1 MTSKLFCSVGLCVYP
16 SISLAPRP
24 QYTKLSRIWAQD
36 YPQYAIV
43 MIYAYCNT
51 QILSFA
57 NLGCVY
63 MLASFPDPVR
73 LSVACST
80 EFDFPISKWGESGI
94 KATSYMQHCKT
105 KVTLLMNTLCKLNRS
120 KHVNFLKARTSTSK
134 WQKYKCT
141 MYYCM

>member
-24 QYTKLSRIWAQD
+24 QYANLSRIWAQD
-36 YPQYAIV
+36 YPQYAMV
-43 MIYAYCNT
+43 MIYAYFNT

-57 NLGCVY
+57 NLGSVY

-73 LSVACST
+73 LLVACST
-80 EFDFPISKWGESGI
+80 EFDFPFPSGESLGSRLLTCSI
-94 KATSYMQHCKT
+94 AKT
-105 KVTLLMNTLCKLNRS
+105 EVALLMNTLCKLNRS

-141 MYYCM
+141 MYYFL